1 MVTFQTKTFDFLA
14 CFDAGISGWKD
25 AKSSTRND
33 KVKPH
38 REIPDW
44 DPRANWFPNWQ
55 GRIALRRFNHTAY
68 ARTRLVEAECSIF
81 WFRLVAWAMKAWC
94 DGVKWLEVRPLH
106 LLPKKFKSGCVI
118 TLDGLGNWWTKYSM
132 SAV

>member
-1 MVTFQTKTFDFLA
+1 MVCALRTPPIALLFLA
-14 CFDAGISGWKD
+14 LFLHPLLLGEAECSIF
-25 AKSSTRND
+25 
-33 KVKPH
+33 
-38 REIPDW
+38 
-44 DPRANWFPNWQ
+44 
-55 GRIALRRFNHTAY
+55 
-68 ARTRLVEAECSIF
+68 EAECSIF